1 MFDSDLVYLD
11 NHSTTRCDP
20 RVVEVMLP
28 LLTEN
33 YGNVH
38 SVSHEAGRSAADV
51 VQQAMTEIAN
61 AIGAQEDEIVIT
73 SGATESNN
81 LALRGLMYHPRQKR
95 RRIITVSTEHRAVLD
110 PIKRLESEGFHAIY
124 LPVYPQGHIHCG
136 KVDLEQLES
145 LLDDDTAVVS
155 VMLANNEIGVLQD
168 IQLIAELCH
177 KQGTLL
183 HCDAT
188 QAVGRMPVDV
198 EQLGV
203 DLLSASAHKFYGP
216 KGVGVLYVR
225 RRGRRVRLVPMIDGG
240 GQQNGLRSGTIN
252 SAGIVAMGCA
262 IRLCDDLAANERRRI
277 DELTKQL
284 WDGIRRAIPDVKLNG
299 PNLEK
304 SQRLIGNLN
313 ICFPHVEGA
322 ALMAACPSLALSS
335 GSACSSLQAGVSHV
349 LTGIGLS
356 ELEARQS
363 VRIGVGRFN
372 TQNEIELAVH
382 LLTAAHARLID

>member
-38 SVSHEAGRSAADV
+38 SVSHEAGRSAAEV

-81 LALRGLMYHPRQKR
+81 LALRGFMYHPRQKR

-216 KGVGVLYVR
+216 KGVGLLYVR

-277 DELTKQL
+277 DELTKHL

-299 PNLEK
+299 PNLES

-313 ICFPHVEGA
+313 ICFPQVEGA

-372 TQNEIELAVH
+372 TQNEIELAVQ